1 MKQILILLVVFFIA
15 QTTFAQENSK
25 PFYSDIKAFIK
36 ADSAAMPPQDAILF
50 VGSSSIRMWN
60 DLQQDFPEHTVIN
73 RGFGGSSLP
82 HVIDYA
88 DIIIFPYKAKQ
99 IVIYAGEND
108 FTESDTISAQ
118 TVYNR
123 FRDLYALIRQ
133 QQPKTPI
140 VYISIKPSPSRAHL
154 MPKMKEANRL
164 IENFLQQQKKA
175 KFVNV
180 YQLMLN
186 ADGKPMG
193 DIFLDDQLHMNRK
206 GYAIWQQ
213 ALKPYLKGK

>member
-88 DIIIFPYKAKQ
+88 DIIIFPYNAKQ